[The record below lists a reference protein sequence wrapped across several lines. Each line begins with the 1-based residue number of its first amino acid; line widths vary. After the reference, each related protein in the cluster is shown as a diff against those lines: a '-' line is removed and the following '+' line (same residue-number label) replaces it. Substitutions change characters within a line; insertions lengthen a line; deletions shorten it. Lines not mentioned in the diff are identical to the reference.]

1 MKFVL
6 SRFLIR
12 QAKRAARDAVIQKA
26 ILAGLFEVSS
36 TSVNG
41 QEVALLAQRGDEVL
55 TVRKMKN
62 LLRGTELDHSRRYR
76 VDAFDDP
83 QSTDQT
89 LYLERPEIERRSIWS
104 ASSPKTRRL
113 LLNLTE
119 ALSPVH
125 LAAIFLLER
134 ALQRSDFSA
143 RQLLDIFKKDQPII
157 AIACQA
163 PEFDRI
169 FQQLFEEG
177 ILFGKM
183 AKFADGYAVDGP
195 KEQPTFARYPITD
208 WKVILFCRH
217 QRRSEKSLEVG
228 YALMT
233 GYPVFGLAETRDQFP
248 EELGAAAHLMLDCG
262 PLDYEIIK
270 QVARIATN
278 VDLPDLDEPLD
289 VSALPLS
296 DITIAIRPDLSAK
309 QMRYKILEVSFL
321 KKQRQSEQA
330 ASANKQRDAVKE
342 RKTKKGKPTGSDII
356 MPAKP
361 EDRQTLGMFADDL
374 SMLSGYGKA
383 RDWGLD
389 LKIDLEH
396 YKERRIAW
404 RDVLS
409 KVLLVGPPGTGKTTF
424 ARALSNTLQIPL
436 VATSAATWLQR
447 GHLGD
452 VLERMSNV
460 FEEARDLAPCIL
472 FIDEFDGLGHRH
484 ARGEYSDYWNNVI
497 NRALELLDGIAKT
510 EGVIVLGATN
520 RAHHIDQALLRS
532 GRLEKRFDISLPNI
546 EALSR
551 MFRTHLGSDIEN
563 VVQSAFPF
571 LAANSRKK
579 LDTPDEGSEILRA
592 LTHRSRLN

>member
-1 MKFVL
+1 M
-6 SRFLIR
+6 
-12 QAKRAARDAVIQKA
+12 
-26 ILAGLFEVSS
+26 
-36 TSVNG
+36 
-41 QEVALLAQRGDEVL
+41 L
-55 TVRKMKN
+55 TVRKMNN
-62 LLRGTELDHSRRYR
+62 LLRGTELDHSGRYR
-76 VDAFDDP
+76 VDAFDDA
-83 QSTDQT
+83 QFTDQT

-113 LLNLTE
+113 LLKLTE

-143 RQLLDIFKKDQPII
+143 RQLLDIFQKDQPII

-169 FQQLFEEG
+169 FQQLLEEG

-183 AKFADGYAVDGP
+183 AKFADGYALDGP
-195 KEQPTFARYPITD
+195 KEQPTFARFPITD
-208 WKVILFCRH
+208 WKIILFCRH
-217 QRRSEKSLEVG
+217 QRRSEKSLEIG

-233 GYPVFGLAETRDQFP
+233 GYPVSGLAETRDQFP
-248 EELGAAAHLMLDCG
+248 EELGAAAHLVLDCG

-270 QVARIATN
+270 QVARVATN

-296 DITIAIRPDLSAK
+296 DMTIAIRPDLSAK

-321 KKQRQSEQA
+321 KKQRQAERA
-330 ASANKQRDAVKE
+330 ASVDNQRDAVKK
-342 RKTKKGKPTGSDII
+342 RKTKNGKATGSDII

-361 EDRQTLGMFADDL
+361 EDRQSLSVFAEDL
-374 SMLSGYGKA
+374 STLSGYGKA
-383 RDWGLD
+383 KEWGLD
-389 LKIDLEH
+389 LMIDLDH

-404 RDVLS
+404 RDLLS

-424 ARALSNTLQIPL
+424 AKALSNTLQVPL

-452 VLERMSNV
+452 VLERMCNV

-472 FIDEFDGLGHRH
+472 FIDEIDGLGHRH
-484 ARGEYSDYWNNVI
+484 ARGEHSDYWNNVV

-510 EGVIVLGATN
+510 EGVIVVGATN
-520 RAHHIDQALLRS
+520 RVGNIDAALLRS
-532 GRLEKRFDISLPNI
+532 GRLEKRIDIPFPDI
-546 EALSR
+546 EALSGI
-551 MFRTHLGSDIEN
+551 FRTHLGLDIGS
-563 VVQSAFPF
+563 VVISALPF
-571 LAANSRKK
+571 LSANERDGGDVSDSISSSPVR
-579 LDTPDEGSEILRA
+579 PF
-592 LTHRSRLN
+592 RSLLN